1 MPHTTYI
8 LPYIQHMRPYMA
20 HILQNIHLAY
30 MWMST
35 YIRNICYFLYV
46 TYMFLYT
53 ACHIINYG
61 DTKLTLTL

>member
-8 LPYIQHMRPYMA
+8 LPYMQHLRPYMA

-46 TYMFLYT
+46 TYMFFPYGKWPNGKYAS
-53 ACHIINYG
+53 ACFRY
-61 DTKLTLTL
+61 